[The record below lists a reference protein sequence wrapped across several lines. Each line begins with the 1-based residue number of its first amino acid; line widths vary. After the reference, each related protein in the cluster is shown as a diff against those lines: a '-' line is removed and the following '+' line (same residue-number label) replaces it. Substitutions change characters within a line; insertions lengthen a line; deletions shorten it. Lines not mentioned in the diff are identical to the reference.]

1 MSIRRFNLLN
11 KRLYKQATY
20 VILLLMIPIAVMLFK
35 VAAGSDS
42 HVMRIGIYAENKDAV
57 AARSLMDE
65 LRAVREEISF
75 TEYASR
81 DEAIKDVTSAKLDE
95 AWIIPADIDETF
107 ERLAAGRQPK
117 STITVYEREQGVT
130 HLFMQELL
138 DSKAFKIYAPGVF
151 ETGAGKLFEDKGGL
165 DEFVKTF
172 YDKAPGNSIFSYS
185 RLGEN
190 STEEESYLLMP
201 VRGLLAI
208 LLLITSFAASIF
220 YMEDTENGLFIY
232 WHSKFKNLR
241 ALGYYSVVMVNSA
254 VLVLLALVL
263 SGMNVGIVSE
273 AVNMAVY
280 CVALI
285 LFSMI
290 VRMIFG
296 SVKTMGVV
304 MPLVVIMSIVLSPV
318 FIDIK
323 GLRAVQSLVPSFYY
337 LMSTYDSYWLVRMC
351 LYCLCEVVVLEV
363 IYRIKQIKL

>member
-1 MSIRRFNLLN
+1 MSIRRFILLN

-20 VILLLMIPIAVMLFK
+20 VILLLMIPIAVLLFK
-35 VAAGSDS
+35 TAAESDS
-42 HVMRIGIYAENKDAV
+42 HVMKIGIYAEDKNAV
-57 AARSLMDE
+57 SARSLIDE
-65 LRAVREEISF
+65 LRTVREEISF
-75 TEYASR
+75 TEYASE

-95 AWIIPADIDETF
+95 AWIIPAGIDETF
-107 ERLAAGRQPK
+107 ERLAVGKRPK
-117 STITVYEREQGVT
+117 DTIRVYEREQGVT

-138 DSKAFKIYAPGVF
+138 ESKAFKIYAPGVF
-151 ETGAGKLFEDKGGL
+151 EKGAAKVIGEDGGL

-172 YDKAPGNSIFSYS
+172 YDKAPGSSIFMYA
-185 RLGEN
+185 RLGDN
-190 STEEESYLLMP
+190 TVKEESYLLMP

-220 YMEDTENGLFIY
+220 YMEDSDNGLFIY

-241 ALGYYSVVMVNSA
+241 ALGYYSVVMINSA

-263 SGMNVGIVSE
+263 SGMSVGVITE
-273 AVNMAVY
+273 AVNMVVY

-290 VRMIFG
+290 VRMVFG

-304 MPLVVIMSIVLSPV
+304 MPLAVIVSIVLSPV

-323 GLRAVQSLVPSFYY
+323 GFRAAQVFVPSFYY
-337 LMSTYDSYWLVRMC
+337 LMSTYDSYWLIRMC
-351 LYCLCEVVVLEV
+351 VYCLCEVLVLEV
-363 IYRIKQIKL
+363 LYRIKRIKI

>member
-1 MSIRRFNLLN
+1 MSIRRFILLN

-42 HVMRIGIYAENKDAV
+42 HVMRIGIYAEDKDAV

-65 LRAVREEISF
+65 LKAVREEISF

-81 DEAIKDVTSAKLDE
+81 DEAIKDVTSAELDE

-138 DSKAFKIYAPGVF
+138 ESKAFKIYAPKVF
-151 ETGAGKLFEDKGGL
+151 ELGAAKNSGEEGGL
-165 DEFVKTF
+165 DESIKTF
-172 YDKAPGNSIFSYS
+172 YYKAPTNSIFSYS
-185 RLGEN
+185 RLGDVRA
-190 STEEESYLLMP
+190 EEESYLLMP

-220 YMEDTENGLFIY
+220 YMEDTDNGLFIY

-241 ALGYYSVVMVNSA
+241 AVGYYSVVMINSA
-254 VLVLLALVL
+254 VLVLLSLML
-263 SGMNVGIVSE
+263 SGMNTGIVTE
-273 AVNMAVY
+273 AVNLAVY
-280 CVALI
+280 SLALI

-296 SVKTMGVV
+296 SIKTMGVV

-323 GLRAVQSLVPSFYY
+323 GFRAVQAFVPSFYY
-337 LMSTYDSYWLVRMC
+337 LMGTYDSYWVVRMC
-351 LYCLCEVVVLEV
+351 VYCLCEVVMLEV
-363 IYRIKQIKL
+363 IYRIKRIKL